1 MSSLPNSTKPV
12 DSATKVKSF
21 FNNYY
26 KEPLSFPVNQ
36 VDAVVG
42 FFEKRDFEQSAAIAV
57 AGSLLVQA
65 KLDSVNVFK
74 LLDTLKT
81 LDRVQLSALVTEVLN
96 YDRPSTST
104 LGYKT
109 ATQVELSEKRNII
122 L

>member
-1 MSSLPNSTKPV
+1 VLSISCT
-12 DSATKVKSF
+12 
-21 FNNYY
+21 
-26 KEPLSFPVNQ
+26 LSFPVNQ

-42 FFEKRDFEQSAAIAV
+42 FFEKRNFEQSAAIAV

-109 ATQVELSEKRNII
+109 ATQIELSEKRNII